1 MIGVGI
7 KRKKN
12 GYFVFLPPKKIYRQA
27 PLPRRHL
34 KRYSQ
39 SAEPSG
45 GRMLDGSGEVPC
57 GRERKVAVLVIFREE
72 GDPESYWPNMTRRW
86 LMRSRWLRAAP
97 KLTSM

>member
-12 GYFVFLPPKKIYRQA
+12 GYFVFLPPKKIYCQA

-57 GRERKVAVLVIFREE
+57 GREREVAVLVIFE
-72 GDPESYWPNMTRRW
+72 RRAI
-86 LMRSRWLRAAP
+86 RKAIGP
-97 KLTSM
+97 I